1 MSPLSAC
8 TPPVLP
14 RWPSWHFERRRF
26 CCGIKKT
33 ALRARCARPRELATS
48 PGPENFPEREMKM
61 QAAEASEQVVV
72 SPAFGR
78 ASRPRIHTYFEKPPG
93 LKDSALVLVW
103 QHQWHMA
110 GFDPHVLSE
119 ATARRHPQWTAL
131 QQRWKAFPTVNHP
144 EYEFACFARYAA
156 MAVVGG
162 GWMTDYDAMPLWP
175 FAHDAWSGMN
185 NVTGNFTVFQSHVPS
200 LVHGS
205 ASEWTRVTEL
215 MSRVPWKL
223 YPREFS
229 HEGRPHVSDMWG
241 NADSNQ
247 APQPCTLHS
256 LHLSPCVCFHLPT
269 TLQT

>member
-1 MSPLSAC
+1 
-8 TPPVLP
+8 
-14 RWPSWHFERRRF
+14 
-26 CCGIKKT
+26 
-33 ALRARCARPRELATS
+33 
-48 PGPENFPEREMKM
+48 
-61 QAAEASEQVVV
+61 
-72 SPAFGR
+72 
-78 ASRPRIHTYFEKPPG
+78 
-93 LKDSALVLVW
+93 
-103 QHQWHMA
+103 
-110 GFDPHVLSE
+110 
-119 ATARRHPQWTAL
+119 
-131 QQRWKAFPTVNHP
+131 
-144 EYEFACFARYAA
+144 
-156 MAVVGG
+156 
-162 GWMTDYDAMPLWP
+162 MTDYDAMPLWP

-256 LHLSPCVCFHLPT
+256 LHLSPCIHLLHLLHLLHSLHLSPCIHLFHSLHYSTYCTCCTHCTSLPVYAST
-269 TLQT
+269 YPQPCKPEPSHIRRHVKHLATIPCDIC